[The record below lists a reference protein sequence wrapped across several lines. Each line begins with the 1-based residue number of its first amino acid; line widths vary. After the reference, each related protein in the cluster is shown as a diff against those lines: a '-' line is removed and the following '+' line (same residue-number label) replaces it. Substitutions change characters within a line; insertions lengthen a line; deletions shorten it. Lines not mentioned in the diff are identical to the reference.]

1 MKLPQSS
8 FFWFGSG
15 SVSLILAFV
24 LIAPKFAGAGNVVF
38 VIIVNYVAAG
48 IIKADGFGYAFPV
61 IKQTYRNRPC
71 SMLTF
76 FYFVSHGVDFG
87 GGLWFFRIYLQ

>member
-38 VIIVNYVAAG
+38 G
-48 IIKADGFGYAFPV
+48 IIGGILAAWSAFSWYTFGKLKNKEEKEAD
-61 IKQTYRNRPC
+61 RPYNK
-71 SMLTF
+71 T
-76 FYFVSHGVDFG
+76 V
-87 GGLWFFRIYLQ
+87 R